1 MLPLEIPPGTTL
13 DTLFTEVLP
22 RTHERLVPALAGT
35 DRFVVVSRVVGWKS
49 FTMEIRGAVL
59 LVREGEEPGANFWQV
74 VTRETAQR
82 FLDDWLG
89 DKRLAPAAHAKATL
103 VSLSDPRILKRLSL
117 VSGKV
122 ELALTDMT
130 GGRMAMTVA
139 SGAAAKKEIHAD
151 DPDVVIEAPSS
162 ALLRL
167 LDGKLSP
174 EDALVDGSVTIR
186 GKKLVAMQLALALGP
201 FYPKA

>member
-1 MLPLEIPPGTTL
+1 MLPFEIPAGTTL
-13 DTLFTEVLP
+13 DTLFTDVLP
-22 RTHERLVPALAGT
+22 RTHAKMVPATAGT
-35 DRFVVVSRVVGWKS
+35 ERFTVVCRVVGWKS
-49 FTMEIRGAVL
+49 FTLEIRGAAL
-59 LVREGEEPGANFWQV
+59 AVREGEEAGASFWQV

-89 DKRLAPAAHAKATL
+89 EKRFGPLTPPKGPM

-122 ELALTDMT
+122 ELALTDVAT
-130 GGRMAMTVA
+130 GRMAMTAA
-139 SGAAAKKEIHAD
+139 SGSAAKKAIHTD